1 MLFRKFMRTLK
12 TLWSDSEVTVN
23 ITIDV
28 QLAMACVYSWLL
40 NADLEIDRV
49 TAEAKR
55 DHY

>member
-1 MLFRKFMRTLK
+1 M
-12 TLWSDSEVTVN
+12 TVN